1 MTTRRRAIGILS
13 VVLAVAPTPAPAYW
27 IKHCGYGIYWQSK
40 TELVAD
46 INPGPASA
54 VDILFGYSNRDAFLV
69 AYNGALYFQAD
80 DGASGAELWKVAG
93 GAPSQVANLAPGPQ
107 SSAPH
112 AFEVFAGKLFF
123 AASKPSTGEELYA
136 FDGNTIALAAELEAG
151 PNGGEI
157 AGLTEYNGALYFA
170 RYSAA
175 NGHQVW
181 RFDGNSAAP
190 VAAINALPGHVL
202 ASDLIADPFVVFQ
215 DRLYFVRDTPLP
227 EHYEL
232 WAYDGSGVTKI
243 KALTSG
249 DNITEY
255 GFHLGIFEN
264 KLYFG
269 VVVPVSWYEEDELWS
284 YDGQGQPVKV
294 TTLPGHAVSFS
305 QPQDFQI
312 YKGKLYFSNGANA
325 QFFRLDGSGVQELT
339 TGDGALPS
347 GLGNTSPFPAAGR
360 LFVTGYYFDW
370 TLTEP
375 YTFDG
380 ATAALLKNIM
390 VDDAIENYPG
400 SFPTRAVE
408 VGGQLYFFAKDE
420 PHGRELWRVT
430 VTTFPFLDCYI
441 VVAPIWEKWWEWP
454 VDRREV
460 LIATWV
466 LDVDA
471 PPRLVSREEVAVT
484 RGKEAQLPVL
494 KIDTRRRDLPE
505 GFALASLVFDRATG
519 EILDRGYDV
528 VGTPAPQARAAL
540 ERAAEDLLQG
550 RTLKESLAEPVRAEK
565 AGTKT
570 PSNRP

>member
-1 MTTRRRAIGILS
+1 MRRAIGILL
-13 VVLAVAPTPAPAYW
+13 VGLAAAPTAVSAYW
-27 IKHCGYGIYWQSK
+27 IKNCSYKTFWQSK

-69 AYNGALYFQAD
+69 AYNGALYFQAN

-93 GAPSQVANLAPGPQ
+93 SAPSQVADLAPGPQ
-107 SSAPH
+107 GSAPH
-112 AFEVFAGKLFF
+112 AFEVFAGKLYF
-123 AASKPSTGEELYA
+123 AASKPSTGEELYV
-136 FDGNTIALAAELEAG
+136 FDGNAITLAAQLEPG
-151 PNGGEI
+151 PDGGEI
-157 AGLTEYNGALYFA
+157 AGLTEYDGALYFA
-170 RYSAA
+170 RYSSQ

-181 RFDGNSAAP
+181 RFNGSSASL

-215 DRLYFVRDTPLP
+215 NRLYFVMDTSLP

-249 DNITEY
+249 QNITEY
-255 GFHLGIFEN
+255 GFHLGVYQN

-269 VVVPVSWYEEDELWS
+269 VVVPVSWYEEDELWR

-294 TTLPGHAVSFS
+294 TTLPNHAVSFS
-305 QPQDFQI
+305 QPQDFQT
-312 YKGKLYFSNGANA
+312 YKGKLYFSNGANS
-325 QFFRLDGSGVQELT
+325 QFFRLDSSGVQELT
-339 TGDGALPS
+339 TGNGALPY
-347 GLGNTSPFPAAGR
+347 GMGNTSLFPAGGR
-360 LFVTGYYFDW
+360 LFVKGYYYDW
-370 TLTEP
+370 VLTEP

-390 VDDAIENYPG
+390 VDDAIESYPG

-430 VTTFPFLDCYI
+430 ATEIPFLDCYI
-441 VVAPIWEKWWEWP
+441 VVAPIWEKWWEWG

-460 LIATWV
+460 VIATWI
-466 LDVDA
+466 LEGSA
-471 PPRLVSREEVAVT
+471 AARLVSREVVPVA
-484 RGKEAQLPVL
+484 RGKEARVPAIE
-494 KIDTRRRDLPE
+494 IDTRERDLSQ

-519 EILDRGYDV
+519 EILDRGFDV
-528 VGTPAPQARAAL
+528 VGTPAPRHRAAL
-540 ERAAEDLLQG
+540 ERAAEDLLK
-550 RTLKESLAEPVRAEK
+550 RRSLKETLAEPVRAEK
-565 AGTKT
+565 AGAKT
-570 PSNRP
+570 PSDRK